1 MTEERYVTELDIVR
15 FNKIEQAQNNDLEFS
30 ADSGNIVCES
40 DATEI
45 TGDLIINSNLIVNN
59 SVNFQDMNVFR
70 TFDEGHTVAFGM
82 RINDAE
88 RLELNKYDSRINKST
103 VMNTFGHGKVSVT
116 NTAIDGKVSEDLDT
130 LYSKGKRVQKPIR
143 AKKNT

>member
-15 FNKIEQAQNNDLEFS
+15 INKIEQGPNSDLAFTS
-30 ADSGNIVCES
+30 DSGNIVCDS

-70 TFDEGHTVAFGM
+70 TFDDGHTVAFGM

-88 RLELNKYDSRINKST
+88 RLELYKYDSRINKST
-103 VMNTFGHGKVSVT
+103 VINTFGHGNVSVT
-116 NTAIDGKVSEDLDT
+116 NTAVDGEVSENLDT
-130 LYSKGKRVQKPIR
+130 LYSKGKIVQKPVR
-143 AKKNT
+143 AKKNA